1 MSSDDVI
8 NPDDDKKNNNNNN
21 KNKKNNNNED
31 EEKDKNNDNKGR
43 VTYGTITVTR
53 GEACDVSESIG
64 ASSSS
69 GYGISSSDSSS
80 SNISVEPISSSGTP
94 SNLGQSEHRLPPT
107 PKKTLKRKKI
117 QAASSR
123 ANPVTA
129 RRKLN
134 FDSATGQSSTPT
146 LPPPVASASA
156 PTETSTAAGL
166 SSITTSGPSF
176 SSSSTPIG
184 ELFESDQK
192 YNSKKYNFDFKEG
205 KPLAGENYKWSSN
218 RGDGDRDDG
227 DDDDDGGT
235 EHEQKKKD
243 DE

>member
-1 MSSDDVI
+1 MQRA
-8 NPDDDKKNNNNNN
+8 NRTCLR
-21 KNKKNNNNED
+21 
-31 EEKDKNNDNKGR
+31 R

-218 RGDGDRDDG
+218 RVLLILLLHLIRAQCTVSEGLGWALPLKSSTLAKIEKISFSVLSVECG
-227 DDDDDGGT
+227 ILCF
-235 EHEQKKKD
+235 
-243 DE
+243 